1 MTKNI
6 KHVILGD
13 IDQPH
18 TYAFVD
24 DVARGL
30 IRLAEENDALGQIWQ
45 IPTYLG
51 MLLISSILAVIM
63 WRRSRNKRFE
73 VTAVY

>member
-1 MTKNI
+1 MDTTADANK
-6 KHVILGD
+6 KHLILGD

-30 IRLAEENDALGQIWQ
+30 IRLAERDDALG
-45 IPTYLG
+45 
-51 MLLISSILAVIM
+51 
-63 WRRSRNKRFE
+63 
-73 VTAVY
+73 